1 MIKYYLVGFAKP
13 VTNWTEVEK
22 YLIEA
27 VEYARCN
34 LLMRYGI
41 KIHWVSFQCHFVI
54 IANMPSDANFQNPG
68 SRLSGISRYLLK
80 HHKDI
85 FEKYKVGTR
94 LLWYGEILQD
104 SPILKFLKENTNDT
118 EH

>member
-41 KIHWVSFQCHFVI
+41 KIHWVSFQRDFVI
-54 IANMPSDANFQNPG
+54 VADMPSDANFQNPG

-85 FEKYKVGTR
+85 FKKYKVGTR
-94 LLWYGEILQD
+94 LLWYAEILPG
-104 SPILKFLKENTNDT
+104 SPILKFSKEATNG
-118 EH
+118 